1 MNNQNFN
8 QGMINQENMTLPP
21 IVTRQ
26 TNVVHRYF
34 VINQPHI
41 CEMETKVINHYIKRH
56 QYIPKP
62 LCCSENTYCEEN
74 LGCCP
79 GMNNDELNNQND

>member
-1 MNNQNFN
+1 MNNNQGFN

-41 CEMETKVINHYIKRH
+41 CEMETKVVNHYIKRH

-62 LCCSENTYCEEN
+62 LCCEENTYCEEN

-79 GMNNDELNNQND
+79 GMNNQEE